1 MKAKTFLELIT
12 LSSTLYTI
20 SKETHLMEKLAAMSE
35 QGKDKINEFMKETVV
50 DENGNE
56 VEFMD
61 KLVLKAHQA
70 KEELEAKIGE
80 MVVTFYEKIN
90 VAHTDQIRGLEERL
104 EQLSK
109 DLALAEA
116 RINHL
121 ENKGA

>member
-35 QGKDKINEFMKETVV
+35 QGKDKINEFMKESMV